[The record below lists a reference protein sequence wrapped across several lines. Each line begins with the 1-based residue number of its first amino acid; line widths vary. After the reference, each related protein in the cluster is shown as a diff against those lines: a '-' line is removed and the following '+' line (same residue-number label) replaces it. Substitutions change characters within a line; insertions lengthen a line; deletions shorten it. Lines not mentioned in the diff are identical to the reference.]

1 MYNGD
6 FMVSDSTKYY
16 NANPERKRKKNAT
29 QAKFNKKPSQV
40 ANRVRLN
47 KINRNDPKSKVG
59 DGKDVSH
66 KKNGDYTLEAQARN
80 RARKGK
86 A

>member
-16 NANPERKRKKNAT
+16 NANPEKKRKKNAT
-29 QAKFNKKPSQV
+29 QAKFNRKPSQV
-40 ANRVRLN
+40 KNRVRLN
-47 KINRNDPKSKVG
+47 KINNEDPNSKVG
-59 DGKDVSH
+59 DRKAVSH
-66 KKNGDYTLEAQARN
+66 KKGGGYTLEAQAAN
-80 RARKGK
+80 RRRKGL

>member
-16 NANPERKRKKNAT
+16 NANPEKKAQKNRT
-29 QAKFNKKPSQV
+29 QAKFNKRPSQV
-40 ANRVRLN
+40 KNRVALN
-47 KINRNDPKSKVG
+47 RINRNDPRSKVG

-66 KKNGDYTLEAQARN
+66 KKKGGYTLERQAAN

>member
-6 FMVSDSTKYY
+6 FMVSASTKYY
-16 NANPERKRKKNAT
+16 NANPKAKAKKNAT

-40 ANRVRLN
+40 ANRVQLN
-47 KINRNDPKSKVG
+47 RKNKNDPNSKVG
-59 DGKDVSH
+59 DRKDVSH
-66 KKNGDYTLEAQARN
+66 KQNGDYTLEAQARN

>member
-6 FMVSDSTKYY
+6 SMASASTKYY
-16 NANPERKRKKNAT
+16 NANPKAKAKKNAT
-29 QAKFNKKPSQV
+29 QARFNKKPSQV
-40 ANRVRLN
+40 ANRVSLN
-47 KINRNDPKSKVG
+47 KINRTDPRSKVG

-66 KKNGDYTLEAQARN
+66 TKKGGYTLERQASN

>member
-6 FMVSDSTKYY
+6 SMVSASTKYY
-16 NANPERKRKKNAT
+16 NANPKAKAKKNAT

-40 ANRVRLN
+40 ANRVSLN
-47 KINRNDPKSKVG
+47 KINRTDPRSKVG

-66 KKNGDYTLEAQARN
+66 KKKGGYTLERQAAN
-80 RARKGK
+80 RARKGL

>member
-6 FMVSDSTKYY
+6 YMASLSTKYY
-16 NANPERKRKKNAT
+16 NANPEKKKKKNAT

-40 ANRVRLN
+40 ANRVQLN
-47 KINRNDPKSKVG
+47 KKNRDNPNSKVG

-66 KKNGDYTLEAQARN
+66 KKGGGYTLEAQAKN
-80 RARKGK
+80 RARKGL

>member
-16 NANPERKRKKNAT
+16 NANPEKKRKKNPT

-40 ANRVRLN
+40 KNRVALN

-66 KKNGDYTLEAQARN
+66 KRGGGYTLEAQADN
-80 RARKGK
+80 RRRKGL

>member
-1 MYNGD
+1 MYNED
-6 FMVSDSTKYY
+6 SMASDSTKYY
-16 NANPERKRKKNAT
+16 NAHPEKKAKKNRT
-29 QAKFNKKPSQV
+29 QAKFNKRPSQV

-47 KINRNDPKSKVG
+47 KINRKDPNSKVG

-66 KKNGDYTLEAQARN
+66 KKGGGYTLEAQAKN
-80 RARKGK
+80 RARKGL

>member
-6 FMVSDSTKYY
+6 SMVSASTKYY
-16 NANPERKRKKNAT
+16 NANPKAKAKKNAT

-47 KINRNDPKSKVG
+47 KINRNDPNSKVG
-59 DGKDVSH
+59 DRKDVSH
-66 KKNGDYTLEAQARN
+66 KKGGGYTLEAQAAN
-80 RARKGK
+80 RRRKGL